1 MAHGWVAVDLD
12 GTLAYYDGWR
22 GIEHVGEPIPLMAA
36 RVQEWLDK
44 GRDVRIFTAR
54 ASGPDAEQAIKVIQ
68 DWTELHFGK
77 RLPVTCSKDYGTVEI
92 WDDRARQVREN
103 TGVLVK

>member
-1 MAHGWVAVDLD
+1 
-12 GTLAYYDGWR
+12 
-22 GIEHVGEPIPLMAA
+22 MAA

-54 ASGPDAEQAIKVIQ
+54 ASGPDSEQAIKVVQ

-77 RLPVTCSKDYGTVEI
+77 RLPVTCMKDYGTIEI

-103 TGVLVK
+103 SGILVK